1 MSAKCCL
8 IGQGFATD
16 SISHGGIINIFV
28 SSKSSCFHRF
38 LVVLNTEQLFLE
50 VQVYMSAVK
59 NL

>member
-38 LVVLNTEQLFLE
+38 LVVLNIEQLFL
-50 VQVYMSAVK
+50 
-59 NL
+59 